1 MSFDALETTLVWNN
15 TLIECMEALGLFL
28 LLGLVLVAVK
38 RLILWR
44 FTSVAEHTE
53 NDIDDTIIH
62 VIRSLRMVVLIV
74 IAFYVAV
81 RTLNVPDSVMQ
92 GINMVFAVL
101 LVYQVIRT
109 IQIVIQEF
117 FFQHVLRQKL
127 GEDEKNTMA
136 VGVIRTTTRGV
147 LWLIGILFLAQN
159 FGLDITSLVAGL
171 GIGGIAVALAL
182 QNILSDLFSSFSIIF
197 DKPFEVGDFIVVD
210 DKTMGV
216 VKNVGMKTTR
226 LEALH
231 GEEIVLANKEIT
243 ASRIHNLKRMQKRRI
258 VFQLSL
264 PYVTPNAQ
272 LKKVSGIVE
281 EIITRIEAAQFDR
294 ANLTSLA
301 DEYLV
306 FEVVFYALTRDY
318 ATYRKINEEILL
330 AVKERFEKRE
340 LSLPIKHR
348 RCAWSVFRNFF
359 SYCFWATRTF
369 SFFSSYHLVV
379 LVSFWINIKKGVRA
393 LREPPFVC
401 K

>member
-62 VIRSLRMVVLIV
+62 VVRSLRMVVLIV

-330 AVKERFEKRE
+330 AVKERFEKE
-340 LSLPIKHR
+340 GIEFAHK
-348 RCAWSVFRNFF
+348 
-359 SYCFWATRTF
+359 TQT
-369 SFFSSYHLVV
+369 
-379 LVSFWINIKKGVRA
+379 VR
-393 LREPPFVC
+393 LERIS
-401 K
+401 